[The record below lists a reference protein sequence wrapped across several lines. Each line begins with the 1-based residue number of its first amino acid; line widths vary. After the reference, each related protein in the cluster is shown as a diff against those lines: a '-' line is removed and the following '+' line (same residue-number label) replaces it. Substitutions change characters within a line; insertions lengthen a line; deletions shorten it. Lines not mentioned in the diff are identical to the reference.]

1 MYIFT
6 KVKFQSDYLEMGGGL
21 EGGVGYSVEGFNH
34 DETDRSRHNWTEIIL
49 AFTFTVTV
57 VLIFIL

>member
-1 MYIFT
+1 
-6 KVKFQSDYLEMGGGL
+6 MGGGL
-21 EGGVGYSVEGFNH
+21 GEGGVGYSVEGFNH
-34 DETDRSRHNWTEIIL
+34 DESDRSRQNWTEIIL